1 MHVKTGKLSRLH
13 WGAGLAAA
21 VLVLALAVYGPPALK
36 AAAPQDY
43 EALRLYTEAL
53 FEISQKYVTP
63 KSEEDMIYGSLRGMM
78 NSLDPD
84 CSFLTPREYQDY
96 LEGKKGPGGEAGVDL
111 IYKDNLLTVA
121 SALDGGPA
129 WRAGLRPGDHILKIN
144 GQLARNLT
152 TQEGARRFRGA
163 PGTTIKLQVIRNG
176 LVKPLDLSVT
186 LEEPLKAGSVA
197 FQVLPDSCGYVRI
210 KYFTGETPG
219 ELTAALKALL
229 SYRPALKGLVL
240 DLRNNARGTL
250 EQAVRSATVL
260 VGEKEIVAVK
270 GRGPES
276 SQTYMGKA
284 RGIAVKSP
292 LPPLVVLTDQGTARA
307 AEIMAGALRD
317 QDQAVLL
324 GAKTLGLCGL
334 TKAMPLVDGSALVM
348 TVATCYTPNG
358 AKIQGKGLE
367 PEVAGKPLVAKP
379 GGEKAGPPAPD
390 QDPWVL
396 QAVDLLKSG
405 KARHVAIKGPKQ
417 EAP

>member
-1 MHVKTGKLSRLH
+1 MHLKIGELCRLR

-21 VLVLALAVYGPPALK
+21 VLVLALAVCGPTTLK
-36 AAAPQDY
+36 AVAPQDY

-53 FEISQKYVTP
+53 YEISQKYVTP

-96 LEGKKGPGGEAGVDL
+96 MEGKKEPAAEAGVEL

-129 WRAGLRPGDHILKIN
+129 YRAGLRPGDHILKIN
-144 GQLARNLT
+144 GQLVRNLT
-152 TQEGARRFRGA
+152 TQEGTRRFRGA
-163 PGTTIKLQVIRNG
+163 AGTTLKLQVLRNG

-186 LEEPLKAGSVA
+186 LEPWTGGSVA
-197 FQVLPDSCGYVRI
+197 YQGLKDACGYLRI
-210 KYFTGETPG
+210 KYFTDKTPG
-219 ELTAALKALL
+219 ELTAALKALMAQ
-229 SYRPALKGLVL
+229 RPPLKGLVL
-240 DLRNNARGTL
+240 DLRNNARGSL
-250 EQAVRSATVL
+250 EQAVGSASVL
-260 VGEKEIVAVK
+260 VGDREIVSVK
-270 GRGPES
+270 GRSPEGN
-276 SQTYMGKA
+276 QTYTGKS
-284 RGIAVKSP
+284 REAVKPP

-317 QDQAVLL
+317 QVQAVLL

-348 TVATCYTPNG
+348 TVAACYTPGG

-367 PEVAGKPLVAKP
+367 PEVAGKPLPPA
-379 GGEKAGPPAPD
+379 GAGEKAAPPAPD

-405 KARHVAIKGPKQ
+405 KGRQVASKGPAG
-417 EAP
+417 EAR